1 LTEAAASVKRAKGNV
16 RLGKRAGTGPAPGE
30 FYDPERREVAAHI
43 EWQKQGAWVVIWG
56 PYTRRY
62 WAFACWPLPE
72 GGQVVSASDPD
83 ELYTEMRRV
92 EREGKYLKWRYG
104 RRQPQRRTGS

>member
-1 LTEAAASVKRAKGNV
+1 M
-16 RLGKRAGTGPAPGE
+16 
-30 FYDPERREVAAHI
+30 
-43 EWQKQGAWVVIWG
+43 IWG

-62 WAFACWPLPE
+62 WAFACWPLPEGGLDAEQRGRATVFGYYVNDPERFGVLGFGE

>member
-1 LTEAAASVKRAKGNV
+1 M
-16 RLGKRAGTGPAPGE
+16 
-30 FYDPERREVAAHI
+30 
-43 EWQKQGAWVVIWG
+43 IWG
-56 PYTRRY
+56 PYTRY